1 LAARKAAEVGAAAA
15 AFAIRV
21 RSMWAF
27 TLRRL
32 LYAVPVLL
40 GVSMLVFVLIHLAP
54 GDVVDIL
61 VPPEVPKEIA
71 DGLRRRF
78 RLDEPIYLQYL
89 AWLSRLMVGDFGI
102 SFFTGRPV
110 AEELFGAL
118 GNTLII
124 ALPAALLGFSLGI
137 MLGALAAYSRDSW
150 LDKVFSATAIVGVS
164 LPHYWVGIV
173 LVAIFSVVLNMLPA
187 QGMGFEGVPSGWN
200 EIKHLIL
207 PVITLSLIP
216 MGVTSRL
223 VRANVL
229 EILSQ
234 EFVGTL
240 HAKGLSKRRVL
251 YHTLKN
257 AAPSALALMGLQ
269 FGYLLGGSILVE
281 TVFNWPGSGGLMNLA
296 IFRRDVPVLSATIL
310 VLAAI
315 FVVINILVDV
325 LQALIDPRMRR

>member
-1 LAARKAAEVGAAAA
+1 
-15 AFAIRV
+15 
-21 RSMWAF
+21 MWAF

-40 GVSMLVFVLIHLAP
+40 GVSMLVFLLIHLAP

-71 DGLRRRF
+71 DSLRRRF

-89 AWLSRLMVGDFGI
+89 AWLGRLMVGDFGI

-118 GNTLII
+118 GNTLVI
-124 ALPAALLGFSLGI
+124 ALPAALLGFCLGI
-137 MLGALAAYSRDSW
+137 ALGALAAYNRDTW
-150 LDKVFSATAIVGVS
+150 LDKVFSATAIIGVS

-173 LVAIFSVVLNMLPA
+173 LVAVFSVVLNVLPA
-187 QGMGFEGVPSGWN
+187 QGMGFEGVPSNWDQ
-200 EIKHLIL
+200 IKHLIL
-207 PVITLSLIP
+207 PVVTLSLIP

-240 HAKGLSKRRVL
+240 HAKGLSNRRVL